1 MSIGMMIICLIGGL
15 AGALSTAYLLLSFP
29 AIIAWKIYRRIKFGY
44 TLYQK
49 TAGHGFGSPVC
60 GPEYQAI
67 PQASPISRTSSAA
80 TQAMPHCQSTT

>member
-44 TLYQK
+44 TLY
-49 TAGHGFGSPVC
+49 H
-60 GPEYQAI
+60 
-67 PQASPISRTSSAA
+67 
-80 TQAMPHCQSTT
+80 